1 MSRFSLKLSNFS
13 IIFHCQKLLRSGH
26 VWPPYPRCLPR
37 CLLPDLRDCLTD
49 NPAVVSDINHQG
61 GLHSRPL
68 YKLAHQILVWSQDRF
83 LSLRAIYIPWYL
95 NVGADV
101 LSRQRLRP
109 GEWMVYPR
117 WRSRYGECLVW
128 LRWTFL

>member
-1 MSRFSLKLSNFS
+1 MATLPAVCGAATISHGTLTA
-13 IIFHCQKLLRSGH
+13 
-26 VWPPYPRCLPR
+26 WRCWGMFRGPKHF
-37 CLLPDLRDCLTD
+37 LPDLRDCLTD

-61 GLHSRPL
+61 GLNSRPL

-109 GEWMVYPR
+109 REWMVYPR